1 MRVFGILG
9 VVIVLCVG
17 FFLYQRSMA
26 DLPEGSPQEQIDTAA
41 IRQRLLTI
49 AQTERQYQASNGK
62 YATLEQLAGDNL
74 LPGGTEQ
81 RGYTFTASII
91 GTGFTITATPTADD
105 KAGLADARDHRD
117 DAGRRRNDARAR
129 DAARPRSASARRN
142 RTHRA
147 TICRSRIARRA
158 TGVSCPPA

>member
-1 MRVFGILG
+1 MRIFGLIG

-17 FFLYQRSMA
+17 FFLYQRSVA
-26 DLPEGSPQEQIDTAA
+26 DLPEGSPEQQIDTVA

-81 RGYTFTASII
+81 RGYTFTASVTS
-91 GTGFTITATPTADD
+91 TGFTITATPTADD
-105 KAGLADARDHRD
+105 KEDWPTLEI
-117 DAGRRRNDARAR
+117 
-129 DAARPRSASARRN
+129 
-142 RTHRA
+142 TE
-147 TICRSRIARRA
+147 TMQV
-158 TGVSCPPA
+158 TEK